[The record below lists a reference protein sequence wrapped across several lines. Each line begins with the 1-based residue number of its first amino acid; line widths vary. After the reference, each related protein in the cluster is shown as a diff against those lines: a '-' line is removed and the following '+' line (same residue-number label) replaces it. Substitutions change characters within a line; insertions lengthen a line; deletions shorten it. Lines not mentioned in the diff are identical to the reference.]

1 MPSREMRRQKKR
13 RQDDEK
19 STQQD
24 KKRQTHPV
32 LYSLSLLLF
41 VIVVI
46 AFVGAPLVDDMGGG
60 SRLIFGEFAGNPIEY
75 RPGNFFALQ
84 VQNINESLRDSAVSD
99 DIEYQ
104 RQLVWRRAFN
114 ETALHVAILHQAE
127 QAGVTVTQDRVDE
140 ALTRYPAYLENGEFS
155 ETLYQNTPNSER
167 AEHRRNVREQLIKQ
181 IYVRDVFDG
190 QYTPASEVDF
200 LVELA
205 RTERKL
211 RFVALSTEDYPQ
223 SEVAEYGRQNAHLF
237 SRMQLSRI
245 TVKTSQED
253 AEQVLQEARE
263 PTANFVDLATVYS
276 KDSFAEKGGDMGW
289 RYYYD
294 MLPDFEREEDLES
307 VFDLSEGETSD
318 VIETP
323 FGWVI
328 YRANSQVEQ
337 PDFENEET
345 LSRVRQYMNRFER
358 GRIEDYLVEQAEVFR
373 SEAQGSAFA
382 AAAQT
387 QGYDTHE
394 TNFFPINY
402 GNVQFLERVSGP
414 DSHPAL
420 GQAPFNERFFTQAF
434 SLQADEV
441 SEPVILGDHVV
452 VLQLMEEQEAAD
464 EDLEFMRSYLDV
476 FVQRFKEEELQ
487 RQILNS
493 ELLEDRFAAV
503 YAQYLAP
510 RPAE

>member
-13 RQDDEK
+13 RQER
-19 STQQD
+19 
-24 KKRQTHPV
+24 RQTHPV

-60 SRLIFGEFAGNPIEY
+60 SRLIFGEYAGEPIEY

-84 VQNINESLRDSAVSD
+84 VQNINESLRDSSLSG

-114 ETALHVAILHQAE
+114 QTALHVAILHHAE

-140 ALTRYPAYLENGEFS
+140 ALTRYPAYMENGEFS
-155 ETLYQNTPNSER
+155 ETVYANTPNSER

-181 IYVRDVFDG
+181 TYVQDVFDS

-200 LVELA
+200 LVDLA
-205 RTERKL
+205 RSERKF
-211 RFVALSTEDYPQ
+211 RFVALSMEDYPQ
-223 SEVAEYGRQNAHLF
+223 AEVAEYGRQNTHLF

-245 TVKTSQED
+245 TVKTSEED

-263 PTANFVDLATVYS
+263 PGANFVDLATVYS

-294 MLPDFEREEDLES
+294 MLPDFEREEDLEA
-307 VFDLSEGETSD
+307 VFDLSEGEISD
-318 VIETP
+318 VIDTA

-328 YRANSQVEQ
+328 YRANSPVEQ
-337 PDFENEET
+337 PDFENEDT
-345 LSRVRQYMNRFER
+345 LSRVREYMTRFER
-358 GRIEDYLVEQAEVFR
+358 GRIEDYLVEEAESYRSAVQESTFSEAAQAE
-373 SEAQGSAFA
+373 
-382 AAAQT
+382 
-387 QGYDTHE
+387 GYETHE
-394 TNFFPINY
+394 TGFFPINY
-402 GNVQFLERVSGP
+402 GNVQFLERVSRS

-420 GQAPFNERFFTQAF
+420 GQAPFNQRFFVQAF
-434 SLQADEV
+434 ALEEDEV

-452 VLQLMEEQEAAD
+452 VLQLMEEQQAEE

-493 ELLEDRFAAV
+493 EQLEDRFAAV
-503 YAQYLAP
+503 YAEYLAP